1 MRNIDFSTLK
11 TGDILLTVLPSDIEG
26 YYFFGGEENL
36 WIAESVNRESSTAT
50 VVSVGRADSSYILTE
65 NSGEVLLS
73 PKSGAPKVIKPV
85 KVKQFTHE
93 EATIEGL
100 FHRVQAERKLC
111 DFVMYSHK
119 NNIARPVHNAIEK
132 AYRTAHPEFYP
143 STQLDDTLTAWER
156 MRGIWRVA
164 NEAYKTLNGSDLSVI
179 DEMLTVA
186 RDAIAKIVAAM
197 DATEIEYRPGKE
209 LTITRTVTEGFSTKD
224 YTVTF
229 REGATTLVR
238 GVPCLITRLT
248 KYRAYVTDYTTG
260 EEVGYLTFTKSNGVF
275 LKLNDGTEK
284 WVGYNTYTEIPASTR
299 ESVTAYLALEEK
311 VGNLTTNAHAILRG
325 MAQNILST
333 TGALDAANG
342 LYRAAFTTG
351 GMTEDLENLH
361 RIIINLESAKEEI
374 TEQTEAVLWKF
385 ERLINGA
392 YGA

>member
-1 MRNIDFSTLK
+1 MRTIDFSTLK
-11 TGDILLTVLPSDIEG
+11 TGNVLLTVLPSDIEG

-36 WIAESVNRESSTAT
+36 WIVESVNRESSTAT

-73 PKSGAPKVIKPV
+73 PKSGAPEVIKPV
-85 KVKQFTHE
+85 KVMQYTHE
-93 EATIEGL
+93 EATTAGM
-100 FHRVQAERKLC
+100 FHRVNAERKLC

-164 NEAYKTLNGSDLSVI
+164 NEAYKTLNDSDLSVI
-179 DEMLTVA
+179 DEMLAVARGTVA
-186 RDAIAKIVAAM
+186 EIVAAM

-209 LTITRTVTEGFSTKD
+209 ITITQAVTEGFSTRE
-224 YTVTF
+224 YSVTF
-229 REGATTLVR
+229 REGATASVQ
-238 GVPCLITRLT
+238 GVPYLITRLT
-248 KYRAYVTDYTTG
+248 KSRAHVTDYTTG
-260 EEVGYLTFTKSNGVF
+260 EEAGYLTFTKSKGVI
-275 LKLNDGTEK
+275 LKLNDGTEE
-284 WVGYNTYTEIPASTR
+284 WAGHTEYTEIPASTE
-299 ESVTAYLALEEK
+299 ESVTAYSALEEK
-311 VGNLTTNAHAILRG
+311 VGNLATNAYAILRG
-325 MAQNILST
+325 MAQNVIT
-333 TGALDAANG
+333 NTDALNAANR
-342 LYRAAFTTG
+342 LYRTFTG
-351 GMTEDLENLH
+351 GGVAGSIENLH

-385 ERLINGA
+385 ERLINRA

>member
-1 MRNIDFSTLK
+1 MRNIDFSTLN
-11 TGDILLTVLPSDIEG
+11 TGDVLLTVIPSDIEG

-36 WIAESVNRESSTAT
+36 WIVESVNRESSTAT
-50 VVSVGRADSSYILTE
+50 VVSVGRVDSSYILTE

-73 PKSGAPKVIKPV
+73 PKSGAPEVIKPV
-85 KVKQFTHE
+85 KVMQYTRE
-93 EATIEGL
+93 EATAEGL
-100 FHRVQAERKLC
+100 FRRVQAERKLC

-209 LTITRTVTEGFSTKD
+209 ITITQAVTEGFSTRE
-224 YTVTF
+224 YSVTF
-229 REGATTLVR
+229 REGATASVR
-238 GVPCLITRLT
+238 GVPYLITRLT
-248 KYRAYVTDYTTG
+248 KSRAHVTDYTTG
-260 EEVGYLTFTKSNGVF
+260 EEAGYLTFTKSKGVI
-275 LKLNDGTEK
+275 LKLNDGTEE
-284 WVGYNTYTEIPASTR
+284 WAGHNEYTEIPASTE
-299 ESVTAYLALEEK
+299 ESVNAYSALEEK
-311 VGNLTTNAHAILRG
+311 VDNLATNAYATLRG
-325 MAQNILST
+325 MAQNVIT
-333 TGALDAANG
+333 NTDALNAANR
-342 LYRAAFTTG
+342 LYRTFTTG
-351 GMTEDLENLH
+351 GVAGSIENLH
-361 RIIINLESAKEEI
+361 RIIINLETAKEEI

-385 ERLINGA
+385 ERLINRV

>member
-1 MRNIDFSTLK
+1 MRNIDFSTMK
-11 TGDILLTVLPSDIEG
+11 TGDVLLTVLPSDIEG

-36 WIAESVNRESSTAT
+36 WVVEGVNRESSAAT
-50 VVSVGRADSSYILTE
+50 VVSGGRADSSYILTE
-65 NSGEVLLS
+65 NNGEVLLS
-73 PKSGAPKVIKPV
+73 PKSGAPEVIKPV
-85 KVKQFTHE
+85 KVMQYTHE
-93 EATIEGL
+93 EATAEGL

-111 DFVMYSHK
+111 NFVMYTHK

-132 AYRTAHPEFYP
+132 AYRAAHPEFYP

-164 NEAYKTLNGSDLSVI
+164 NEAYKTLNDSDLSVI

-186 RDAIAKIVAAM
+186 RGTVAEIVAAM

-209 LTITRTVTEGFSTKD
+209 LTITQAVTEGFSTRE
-224 YTVTF
+224 YSVTF
-229 REGATTLVR
+229 REGATASVR
-238 GVPCLITRLT
+238 GVPYLITRLT
-248 KYRAYVTDYTTG
+248 KSRAHVTDYTTG
-260 EEVGYLTFTKSNGVF
+260 EEAGYLTFTKSKGVI
-275 LKLNDGTEK
+275 LKLNDGTEE
-284 WVGYNTYTEIPASTR
+284 WAGHTEYTEIPASTK

-311 VGNLTTNAHAILRG
+311 AGNLTTNAHEALRG

-333 TGALDAANG
+333 TGALDAANS

-351 GMTEDLENLH
+351 GVAGSIENLH
-361 RIIINLESAKEEI
+361 RIIINLETAKEEI

-385 ERLINGA
+385 ERLINRA

>member
-1 MRNIDFSTLK
+1 MRNIDFSTLN
-11 TGDILLTVLPSDIEG
+11 TGDVLLTVIPSDIEG

-36 WIAESVNRESSTAT
+36 WVVEGVNRESSTAT
-50 VVSVGRADSSYILTE
+50 VVSVGRVDSSYILTVNE
-65 NSGEVLLS
+65 GEVLLS
-73 PKSGAPKVIKPV
+73 PKSGAPEVIKPV
-85 KVKQFTHE
+85 KVMQYTRE
-93 EATIEGL
+93 EATAEGL
-100 FHRVQAERKLC
+100 FRRVQAERKLC

-197 DATEIEYRPGKE
+197 DATEIDYRPGKE
-209 LTITRTVTEGFSTKD
+209 ITITQAVTEGFSTRE
-224 YTVTF
+224 YSVTF
-229 REGATTLVR
+229 REGATASVR
-238 GVPCLITRLT
+238 GVPYLITRLT
-248 KYRAYVTDYTTG
+248 KSRAHVTDYTTG
-260 EEVGYLTFTKSNGVF
+260 EEAGYLTFTKSKGVI

-284 WVGYNTYTEIPASTR
+284 WAGHTEYTEIPASTE
-299 ESVTAYLALEEK
+299 ESVTAYSALEEK
-311 VGNLTTNAHAILRG
+311 VDNLATNAYAILSG
-325 MAQNILST
+325 MAQNVIT
-333 TGALDAANG
+333 NTDALNAANR
-342 LYRAAFTTG
+342 LYRTFTTG
-351 GMTEDLENLH
+351 GVAGSIENLH
-361 RIIINLESAKEEI
+361 RIIINLETAKEEI

-385 ERLINGA
+385 ERLINRA

>member
-11 TGDILLTVLPSDIEG
+11 TGDVLLTVIPSTIEG

-36 WIAESVNRESSTAT
+36 WVVEGVNREPSTAT
-50 VVSVGRADSSYILTE
+50 VVSVGRADSSYILTV
-65 NSGEVLLS
+65 NDGEVLLS
-73 PKSGAPKVIKPV
+73 PKSGAPEVIKPV
-85 KVKQFTHE
+85 KVMQYTHE
-93 EATIEGL
+93 EATTAGL

-132 AYRTAHPEFYP
+132 AYRAAHPEFYP

-164 NEAYKTLNGSDLSVI
+164 HEAYKTLNGSDLSVI
-179 DEMLTVA
+179 DEMLAVARGTVA
-186 RDAIAKIVAAM
+186 EIVAAM
-197 DATEIEYRPGKE
+197 DATEIEYNPGKE
-209 LTITRTVTEGFSTKD
+209 ITITQAVTEGFSTRE
-224 YTVTF
+224 YSVTF
-229 REGATTLVR
+229 REGATASVR
-238 GVPCLITRLT
+238 GVPYLITRLT
-248 KYRAYVTDYTTG
+248 KSRAHVTDYTTG
-260 EEVGYLTFTKSNGVF
+260 EEAGYLTFTKSKGAI
-275 LKLNDGTEK
+275 LKLNNGDEERA
-284 WVGYNTYTEIPASTR
+284 GYNAYTEIPASTK

-333 TGALDAANG
+333 TGALDAANS
-342 LYRAAFTTG
+342 LYRAAFSTS
-351 GMTEDLENLH
+351 GMTEYLENLH
-361 RIIINLESAKEEI
+361 RIIINLETAKEEI

-385 ERLINGA
+385 ERLINRA

>member
-11 TGDILLTVLPSDIEG
+11 TGDVLLTVLPSTIEG

-36 WIAESVNRESSTAT
+36 WVVEGVNRESSAAN
-50 VVSVGRADSSYILTE
+50 VVSVGRADSSYILTV
-65 NSGEVLLS
+65 NDGEVLLS
-73 PKSGAPKVIKPV
+73 PKSGAPEVIKPV
-85 KVKQFTHE
+85 KVMQYTHE
-93 EATIEGL
+93 EATTEGL

-164 NEAYKTLNGSDLSVI
+164 NEAYKTLNDSDLSVI
-179 DEMLTVA
+179 DEMLAVARGTVA
-186 RDAIAKIVAAM
+186 EIVAAM

-209 LTITRTVTEGFSTKD
+209 ITITQAVTEGFSTRE
-224 YTVTF
+224 YSVTF
-229 REGATTLVR
+229 REGATASVR
-238 GVPCLITRLT
+238 GVPYLITRLT
-248 KYRAYVTDYTTG
+248 KSRAHVTDYTTG
-260 EEVGYLTFTKSNGVF
+260 EEAGYLTFTKSKGVI

-284 WVGYNTYTEIPASTR
+284 WAGHTEYTEIPASTE
-299 ESVTAYLALEEK
+299 ESVTAYSALEEK
-311 VGNLTTNAHAILRG
+311 VDNLATNAYAILRG
-325 MAQNILST
+325 MAQNVIT
-333 TGALDAANG
+333 NTDALNAANR
-342 LYRAAFTTG
+342 LYRTFTTG
-351 GMTEDLENLH
+351 GVAGSIENLH
-361 RIIINLESAKEEI
+361 RIIINLETAKEEI

-385 ERLINGA
+385 ERLINRA

>member
-1 MRNIDFSTLK
+1 MRNIDFSTLN
-11 TGDILLTVLPSDIEG
+11 TGDVLLTVIPSDIEG

-36 WIAESVNRESSTAT
+36 WVVEGVNRESSTAT
-50 VVSVGRADSSYILTE
+50 VVSVDRVDSSYILTVNE
-65 NSGEVLLS
+65 GEVLLS
-73 PKSGAPKVIKPV
+73 PKSGAPEVIKPV
-85 KVKQFTHE
+85 KVMQYTRE
-93 EATIEGL
+93 EATAEGL
-100 FHRVQAERKLC
+100 FRRVQAERKLC

-197 DATEIEYRPGKE
+197 DATEIDYRPGKE
-209 LTITRTVTEGFSTKD
+209 ITITQAVTEGFSTRE
-224 YTVTF
+224 YSVTF
-229 REGATTLVR
+229 REGATASVR
-238 GVPCLITRLT
+238 GVPYLITRLT
-248 KYRAYVTDYTTG
+248 KSRAHVTDYTTG
-260 EEVGYLTFTKSNGVF
+260 EEAGYLTFTKSKGVI

-284 WVGYNTYTEIPASTR
+284 WAGHTEYTEIPASTE
-299 ESVTAYLALEEK
+299 ESVTAYSALEEK
-311 VGNLTTNAHAILRG
+311 VDNLATNAYAILSG
-325 MAQNILST
+325 MAQNVIT
-333 TGALDAANG
+333 NTDALNAANR
-342 LYRAAFTTG
+342 LYRTFTTG
-351 GMTEDLENLH
+351 GVAGSIENLH
-361 RIIINLESAKEEI
+361 RIIINLETAKEEI

-385 ERLINGA
+385 ERLINRA

>member
-1 MRNIDFSTLK
+1 MRTIDFSTLK

-36 WIAESVNRESSTAT
+36 WVVEGVNRESSTAT
-50 VVSVGRADSSYILTE
+50 VVSVGRVDSSYILTE

-73 PKSGAPKVIKPV
+73 PKSGAPEVIKPV
-85 KVKQFTHE
+85 KVMQYTRE
-93 EATIEGL
+93 EATAEGL
-100 FHRVQAERKLC
+100 FRRVQAERKLC

-197 DATEIEYRPGKE
+197 DATEIDYRPGKE
-209 LTITRTVTEGFSTKD
+209 ITITQAVTEGFSTRE
-224 YTVTF
+224 YSVTF
-229 REGATTLVR
+229 REGATASVR
-238 GVPCLITRLT
+238 GVPYLITRLT
-248 KYRAYVTDYTTG
+248 KSRAHVTDYTTG
-260 EEVGYLTFTKSNGVF
+260 EEAGYLTFTKSKGVI

-284 WVGYNTYTEIPASTR
+284 WAGHTEYTEIPASTE
-299 ESVTAYLALEEK
+299 ESVTAYSAMEEK
-311 VGNLTTNAHAILRG
+311 VDNLATNAYAILSG
-325 MAQNILST
+325 MAQNVIT
-333 TGALDAANG
+333 NTDALNAANR
-342 LYRAAFTTG
+342 LYRTFTTG
-351 GMTEDLENLH
+351 GVAGSIENLH
-361 RIIINLESAKEEI
+361 RIIINLETAKEEI

-385 ERLINGA
+385 ERLINRA

>member
-1 MRNIDFSTLK
+1 MRTIDFSTLK
-11 TGDILLTVLPSDIEG
+11 TGDILLTVLPSTIEG

-36 WIAESVNRESSTAT
+36 WVVEGVNRESSAAS

-65 NSGEVLLS
+65 NNGEVLLS
-73 PKSGAPKVIKPV
+73 PKSGAPEVIKPV
-85 KVKQFTHE
+85 KVMQYTHE
-93 EATIEGL
+93 EATTEGL

-164 NEAYKTLNGSDLSVI
+164 NEAYKTLNDSDLSVI

-186 RDAIAKIVAAM
+186 RGTVAEIVAAM

-209 LTITRTVTEGFSTKD
+209 ITITQAVTEGFSTRE
-224 YTVTF
+224 YSVTF
-229 REGATTLVR
+229 REGATASVR
-238 GVPCLITRLT
+238 GVPYLITRLT
-248 KYRAYVTDYTTG
+248 KSRAHVTDYTTG
-260 EEVGYLTFTKSNGVF
+260 EEAGYLTFTKSKGVI
-275 LKLNDGTEK
+275 LKLNDGTEE
-284 WVGYNTYTEIPASTR
+284 WAGHTEYTEIPASTE
-299 ESVTAYLALEEK
+299 ESVTAYSALEEK
-311 VGNLTTNAHAILRG
+311 VDNLATNAYAILSG
-325 MAQNILST
+325 MAQNVIT
-333 TGALDAANG
+333 NTDALNAANR
-342 LYRAAFTTG
+342 LYRTFTTG
-351 GMTEDLENLH
+351 GVAGSIENLH

-385 ERLINGA
+385 ERLINRA

>member
-1 MRNIDFSTLK
+1 MRNIDFSTLN
-11 TGDILLTVLPSDIEG
+11 TGDVLLTVIPSDIEG

-36 WIAESVNRESSTAT
+36 WIVESVNRESSTAT
-50 VVSVGRADSSYILTE
+50 VVSVGRVDSSYILTVNE
-65 NSGEVLLS
+65 GEVILS
-73 PKSGAPKVIKPV
+73 PKSGAPEVIKPV
-85 KVKQFTHE
+85 KVMQYTHE
-93 EATIEGL
+93 EATSEGL
-100 FHRVQAERKLC
+100 FRRVQAERKLC

-197 DATEIEYRPGKE
+197 DATEIDYRPGKE
-209 LTITRTVTEGFSTKD
+209 ITITQAVTEGFSTRE
-224 YTVTF
+224 YSVTF
-229 REGATTLVR
+229 REGATASVR
-238 GVPCLITRLT
+238 GVPYLITRLT
-248 KYRAYVTDYTTG
+248 KSRAHVTDYTTG
-260 EEVGYLTFTKSNGVF
+260 EEAGYLTFTKSKGVI
-275 LKLNDGTEK
+275 LKLNNGTEE
-284 WVGYNTYTEIPASTR
+284 WAGHTEYTEIPASTK
-299 ESVTAYLALEEK
+299 ESVTAYSALEEK
-311 VGNLTTNAHAILRG
+311 VDNLATNAYATLRG
-325 MAQNILST
+325 MAQNVIT
-333 TGALDAANG
+333 NTDALNAANR
-342 LYRAAFTTG
+342 LYRTFTTG

-361 RIIINLESAKEEI
+361 RIIINLETAKEEI

-385 ERLINGA
+385 ERLINRA